1 MARTDRVDSELLETM
16 AAAGCWNLLFGIE
29 STHKEVLERAQKALD
44 STTIAPAIRAAQ
56 AAGIEVIASIMIGLP
71 GDSPQGFLDSL
82 EELIRI
88 GPDFAQ
94 FFVLRGGG
102 GGAMDGLVPRSDWD
116 TDDRFAFPGRALA
129 PEAFSSLEELEGLR
143 ALAYRRF
150 YLRPKY
156 LRMRMRRVLDPKT
169 SRLELSRAS
178 RGGLLALRMA
188 AGTLGVR
195 T

>member
-1 MARTDRVDSELLETM
+1 
-16 AAAGCWNLLFGIE
+16 
-29 STHKEVLERAQKALD
+29 
-44 STTIAPAIRAAQ
+44 
-56 AAGIEVIASIMIGLP
+56 
-71 GDSPQGFLDSL
+71 
-82 EELIRI
+82 
-88 GPDFAQ
+88 
-94 FFVLRGGG
+94 
-102 GGAMDGLVPRSDWD
+102 MDGLVPRSDWD